1 MIRGDAPIFM
11 LRNNRM
17 SLNMNASINKDMID
31 QLAGDR
37 NCIEGVE
44 AGDGHV
50 TAV

>member
-1 MIRGDAPIFM
+1 MIRGDAPVFM

-17 SLNMNASINKDMID
+17 CLNMNAGINEDMID

-37 NCIEGVE
+37 NCIESVE
-44 AGDGHV
+44 AGHGPV